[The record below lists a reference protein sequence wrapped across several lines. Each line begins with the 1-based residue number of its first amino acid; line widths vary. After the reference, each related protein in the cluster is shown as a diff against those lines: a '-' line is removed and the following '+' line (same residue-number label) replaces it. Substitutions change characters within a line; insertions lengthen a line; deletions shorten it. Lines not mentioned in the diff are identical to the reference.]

1 MKDVLLKKEEED
13 SIKSEPLSQSVQ
25 CVPSPV
31 VVPRLGMNCH
41 SSRGGGRSAI
51 VTLERSPQKRLSS
64 LHSSVQD
71 GEAAASSSAR
81 SPLVLDER
89 AEAVKVEDF
98 YNIFINTFIHRQ

>member
-51 VTLERSPQKRLSS
+51 VTLERSPQKRLASF
-64 LHSSVQD
+64 HSSTQD
-71 GEAAASSSAR
+71 GEAAAASSSAHA
-81 SPLVLDER
+81 PLVLDER
-89 AEAVKVEDF
+89 AEAAKVEDF
-98 YNIFINTFIHRQ
+98 YNIFINTFIHG